1 MSGQDEPDSRLSL
14 TASGRR
20 RTDFGA
26 RAKRYD
32 GLPLAEFQKRE
43 LRRAFDERWP
53 HDTVRSAARELR
65 EPLQTVRNWHEGLTF
80 PGGLKLL
87 KLASHLGLA
96 FLARLDPEPDSELKV
111 AAAILRQQAIEAEIV
126 RLSALLANAVP
137 GRA

>member
-1 MSGQDEPDSRLSL
+1 MSGQDDTDSRLSL
-14 TASGRR
+14 TVSGGRR
-20 RTDFGA
+20 TETGA

-32 GLPLAEFQKRE
+32 GLSRTDYQKRE

-87 KLASHLGLA
+87 KLGSHLGLA

-111 AAAILRQQAIEAEIV
+111 AAEILRRQAIEAEIA
-126 RLSALLANAVP
+126 RLSAQLAAP
-137 GRA
+137 ARA

>member
-1 MSGQDEPDSRLSL
+1 MSGQDDTDSRLSL
-14 TASGRR
+14 TGSGGRR
-20 RTDFGA
+20 TETGA
-26 RAKRYD
+26 RSKRYD
-32 GLPLAEFQKRE
+32 GLSRTDFQKRE

-87 KLASHLGLA
+87 RLGNRLGLA

-111 AAAILRQQAIEAEIV
+111 AAAILRRQAIEAEIA
-126 RLSALLANAVP
+126 RLSAQLAAP
-137 GRA
+137 ARA